1 MKLLK
6 KISLLLAVAV
16 LAGCVTAPKPIYNW
30 DNYQSTIY
38 EYYKSNETP
47 EQQIAALKENI
58 EKSQAKGLPVPWL
71 ARASGDAVCQHRS
84 SGISHG

>member
-6 KISLLLAVAV
+6 KISLLLAVTV
-16 LAGCVTAPKPIYNW
+16 LAGCATAPKPIYNW

-47 EQQIAALKENI
+47 EQQIAALKER
-58 EKSQAKGLPVPWL
+58 EVTS
-71 ARASGDAVCQHRS
+71 
-84 SGISHG
+84 

>member
-16 LAGCVTAPKPIYNW
+16 LAGCATAPKPIYNW

-58 EKSQAKGLPVPWL
+58 EKSQAKGLPVPL
-71 ARASGDAVCQHRS
+71 ACTHIWGCCMPTPVIRN
-84 SGISHG
+84 

>member
-47 EQQIAALKENI
+47 EQQIAALKETLRSH
-58 EKSQAKGLPVPWL
+58 KLK
-71 ARASGDAVCQHRS
+71 VCQSPLACTRIW
-84 SGISHG
+84 GCCMPTPVIRN